1 MKAFIVLLLLVQIF
15 REYGCENLMGITKI
29 ICHFSMFN
37 HADFLKGERSMIKIS
52 KTLSKECDI
61 KVRFLSDISDVE
73 DFLVLF
79 INQQTNNKETI

>member
-15 REYGCENLMGITKI
+15 REYGCENLIGITKI

-37 HADFLKGERSMIKIS
+37 HADFLKGERSIIKIS

-61 KVRFLSDISDVE
+61 KVRIVSDLEQLGE
-73 DFLVLF
+73 DFILF
-79 INQQTNNKETI
+79 IDEIKRVRF